1 MADKVVFLDLPKTRV
16 YLRPVEKSDLPFF
29 QIAINNEKIS
39 RFIQQ
44 RSPMSMVDEEDWFS
58 RISKSKDH
66 RQTCAIVL
74 KDGDQLI
81 GNIGIFNIDH
91 RNRTAETGTVIG
103 VPEMWG
109 KGLGTEA
116 KMLWLKHAFHS
127 LNLRQVY
134 SRVYAFNGRSIRYSE
149 KCGYKVIGRFP
160 NHIYLEGTYHDVVHL
175 MVTRED
181 WEPLWQD
188 FRLKMGGE

>member
-1 MADKVVFLDLPKTRV
+1 MTDKVVFLDLPKTRV

-29 QIAINNEKIS
+29 QVLINNEKVS
-39 RFIQQ
+39 RFLRP
-44 RSPMSMVDEEDWFS
+44 RSPMSSVDQEDWFNN
-58 RISKSKDH
+58 ISKDKEH
-66 RQTCAIVL
+66 KQVCTIVL
-74 KDGDQLI
+74 KDNDRPI
-81 GNIGIFNIDH
+81 GNIAIFKIDN

-103 VPEMWG
+103 VPELWG

-116 KMLWLKHAFHS
+116 KMLWLKYAFHS

-134 SRVYAFNGRSIRYSE
+134 SRVYAFNGRSLRYSD
-149 KCGYKVIGRFP
+149 KCGYKEIGRFP

-181 WEPLWQD
+181 WEPLWQE
-188 FRLKMGGE
+188 FRTKMEGK